1 MTNNNLGT
9 RISDLLKQNGLAQKD
24 LAQQVGVTE
33 VSMSRYVNGDR
44 TPRDLS
50 LLILPEFYT
59 QPLII
64 Y

>member
-33 VSMSRYVNGDR
+33 VSMSR
-44 TPRDLS
+44 
-50 LLILPEFYT
+50 
-59 QPLII
+59 
-64 Y
+64 